1 MYNIINIISIEIV
14 VFKYRWMDIVIDIG
28 CVNFDF
34 LDIRR
39 LEKGMQRRKVK
50 KVGGNLYCIMVFFK
64 CKF

>member
-39 LEKGMQRRKVK
+39 LEKGM
-50 KVGGNLYCIMVFFK
+50 
-64 CKF
+64 